1 MLRNSKNQDVMEWGK
16 SMYGGYYANY
26 FDNNTGRHDGEHAD
40 KLVELCNKIG
50 LSATALRRDVRRI
63 DN

>member
-1 MLRNSKNQDVMEWGK
+1 MEWGK
-16 SMYGGYYANY
+16 SMYGGWYANY

-50 LSATALRRDVRRI
+50 LSANALRRDVRRI

>member
-16 SMYGGYYANY
+16 SMYGGWYANY

-40 KLVELCNKIG
+40 KLVELCNKT
-50 LSATALRRDVRRI
+50 TANISILFLLLRFL
-63 DN
+63 